1 MELSD
6 RTLSVLRNFSG
17 INGNLLI
24 GEGTTIRTVS
34 ESRTVLAEAYL
45 DIEFPRSFGIYDL
58 REFLSVL
65 NLVESP
71 NLTFE
76 DNYVT
81 ISSASGRSSIKY
93 FYSDPSTLTTVTKT
107 IDAPCDDAWFRIDR
121 DTLNKIKSAASAL
134 GHTEVIATIDNG
146 AVVLTVRDN
155 DDATSNA
162 FSVMVEGESKSEDM
176 SAVFNINN
184 LKLLED
190 GDYEVQISRKLISKF
205 CNTDPEGQSTYWVA
219 LQKSSKF

>member
-6 RTLSVLRNFSG
+6 RTLAVLRNFSG
-17 INGNLLI
+17 INGNILI
-24 GEGTTIRTVS
+24 GEGSTIRTVS
-34 ESRTVLAEAYL
+34 ESRTVLAQAYL
-45 DIEFPRSFGIYDL
+45 DIEFPKSFGIYDL

-65 NLVESP
+65 NLVDSP

-81 ISSASGRSSIKY
+81 ISSSSGRSNIKY

-107 IDAPCDDAWFRIDR
+107 IDIPCNDAWFRIDR
-121 DTLNKIKSAASAL
+121 ATLNKIKSAAAAL
-134 GHTEVIATIDNG
+134 GHTEVNATIDNG
-146 AVVLTVRDN
+146 AVVLTVKDN
-155 DDATSNA
+155 DDSTSNT
-162 FSVMVEGESKSEDM
+162 FSVVVEGESKSEDM
-176 SAVFNINN
+176 CAVFNINN

-190 GDYEVQISRKLISKF
+190 ADYEVRISQKLISMF